1 MVILKA
7 VNHKKKK
14 QSWKEE
20 RLLLVSVCYKLNFE
34 VAIRVHY
41 VYQVKWTSELNLRFK
56 CAIDTRDEAMEHDE
70 NAIIIYFYGKGRE
83 AGFVGHLS
91 KEISKF
97 IKQFLSAD
105 KNNLVMATIFGKR
118 KREVDLVIPCQIQS
132 NNGT

>member
-14 QSWKEE
+14 QSWQEE

-34 VAIRVHY
+34 VAIRGHY

-70 NAIIIYFYGKGRE
+70 NAIIYFYDKGRE
-83 AGFVGHLS
+83 AGFVGS
-91 KEISKF
+91 KVISKF

-105 KNNLVMATIFGKR
+105 KNNLVIATIFGKR

>member
-14 QSWKEE
+14 QSWQEE
-20 RLLLVSVCYKLNFE
+20 QLLLVSLCYKLNFE
-34 VAIRVHY
+34 VAIRGHY

-70 NAIIIYFYGKGRE
+70 NAIIIYFYDKGRE
-83 AGFVGHLS
+83 VGFVGHLS
-91 KEISKF
+91 KVISKF

-105 KNNLVMATIFGKR
+105 KNNLVIATIFGKR

>member
-14 QSWKEE
+14 QSWQEE

-56 CAIDTRDEAMEHDE
+56 
-70 NAIIIYFYGKGRE
+70 
-83 AGFVGHLS
+83 
-91 KEISKF
+91 
-97 IKQFLSAD
+97 
-105 KNNLVMATIFGKR
+105 
-118 KREVDLVIPCQIQS
+118 
-132 NNGT
+132 